1 MLNISKQELSISWFI
16 FIWNI
21 IEVIVKSV
29 SITLDRQ
36 FSLIHQSGF
45 WILQVELAKNF
56 GDATKPRAWSK
67 YSRDSSAY
75 QKMLEKLKEKEEVA
89 KKNKNSDE
97 KVMSSNGHIF
107 KKNTY
112 TANSFTGHYSDLRIN
127 SQFLFFSCAL
137 LKKCKFPH
145 STTRAW
151 GQV

>member
-97 KVMSSNGHIF
+97 KVMSSNGHI
-107 KKNTY
+107 
-112 TANSFTGHYSDLRIN
+112 
-127 SQFLFFSCAL
+127 
-137 LKKCKFPH
+137 
-145 STTRAW
+145 
-151 GQV
+151 